1 MSTQSAGQQVVLV
14 GPNGQTEP
22 VSLEQLDIYASVL
35 GTESD
40 AFSNISKAG
49 DVLSDMYDKTESALV
64 KSYDSVSHAANEGYK
79 SASDWAGNTSDAAKQ
94 WGQDT
99 YEVAEQWG
107 IDTADATK
115 TKVIELSE
123 DAQLRWDAFKK
134 EAEIA
139 KEQAAKK
146 AEALATKTG
155 EYIDAAQSKAEN
167 AAEKTTHW
175 YQETFGNK
183 GIDFGSTSS
192 ASTIDPETGKPNC
205 ECQTIEP
212 CCVYS
217 GKIAD
222 GDQAARF
229 IKWPVCKGDDINLL
243 LVTKDLKG
251 FEPGAGIKIELKGKN
266 NSNCQKKYDYH
277 PSLSEMPIGKDSE
290 YITEEKSERTVHYDK
305 ATLGIGFTS
314 IICDAAIIGSYLVIS
329 KAWELYDENHLK
341 NRYAYKIN
349 QCATNNTMSQ
359 QLGVVP
365 VPYLRLIGDVKI
377 QPVITINS
385 SGISMSDRKTW
396 PVGNIQGQYCDFEF
410 SRQTTLVKAERGEDD
425 GADDNAPFGIWLL
438 DKVYE
443 AMRFLTNFV
452 GTPPPEDNSDK
463 PLIGVT
469 IKPYLGMSTAGL
481 ELKKVGDQPD
491 LLLEMGN
498 VAISFGVSA
507 MGTLNLVDLVLK
519 LVTGGSSTIL
529 LKIKEKIDQAQEA
542 AERVENYIPGEF
554 KLGNMRLS

>member
-1 MSTQSAGQQVVLV
+1 
-14 GPNGQTEP
+14 
-22 VSLEQLDIYASVL
+22 
-35 GTESD
+35 
-40 AFSNISKAG
+40 
-49 DVLSDMYDKTESALV
+49 
-64 KSYDSVSHAANEGYK
+64 
-79 SASDWAGNTSDAAKQ
+79 
-94 WGQDT
+94 
-99 YEVAEQWG
+99 
-107 IDTADATK
+107 
-115 TKVIELSE
+115 
-123 DAQLRWDAFKK
+123 
-134 EAEIA
+134 
-139 KEQAAKK
+139 
-146 AEALATKTG
+146 
-155 EYIDAAQSKAEN
+155 
-167 AAEKTTHW
+167 
-175 YQETFGNK
+175 
-183 GIDFGSTSS
+183 
-192 ASTIDPETGKPNC
+192 
-205 ECQTIEP
+205 
-212 CCVYS
+212 VYS

-222 GDQAARF
+222 GDQEARF
-229 IKWPVCKGDDINLL
+229 IKWPNCKKDPKNLL
-243 LVTKDLKG
+243 LIAKDLKG
-251 FEPGAGIKIELKGKN
+251 LNPGGSVKIELKGKN
-266 NSNCQKKYDYH
+266 NSNCQKRYDYH
-277 PSLSEMPIGKDSE
+277 PSLVETVSGDKEAD
-290 YITEEKSERTVHYDK
+290 YIVQEKSDRTVHYDK

-365 VPYLRLIGDVKI
+365 VPYLRLSGDVKI

-452 GTPPPEDNSDK
+452 GTPPEDNSDK

-554 KLGNMRLS
+554 KLVAELTFSAEASYGTETGPAMKVKLLSDGKKEVEGLTYERENKIEIRFAATAEITLRIKAEVYILEAALGVYGSLNTGWNFQFKSTFENGVKEDYKRYFFEGIKLKAGICFEVGAKDQNQGRGRDRDIGTNVEGNAKTGLVETEAYLMKPTVNEVTDNIPAWIKDD